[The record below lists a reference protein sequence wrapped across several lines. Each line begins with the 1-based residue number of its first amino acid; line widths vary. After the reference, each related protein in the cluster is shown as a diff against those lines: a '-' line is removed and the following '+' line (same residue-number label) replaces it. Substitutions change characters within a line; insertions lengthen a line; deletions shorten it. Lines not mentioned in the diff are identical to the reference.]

1 MYVWLFLLM
10 YNQWSH
16 IYVLTYAY
24 GTTYTQHK
32 HYMFN
37 YTDFFLLY
45 TYHYAKP
52 SLCTTVFNYIY
63 ICMYMQWYLDSYAY
77 ISMRKYVHTYVY
89 IYIYM
94 IWYDWYDIV
103 HVIWYYACHMRLCMS
118 YDMYTFNSAHCFIN
132 WIVYNLVWTPMT
144 GTFSFQAI
152 AVAPRGKRA
161 MELLNITVGALA
173 QLIRAA
179 RDP

>member
-1 MYVWLFLLM
+1 MI
-10 YNQWSH
+10 N
-16 IYVLTYAY
+16 VLTYAY

-32 HYMFN
+32 HYIYN
-37 YTDFFLLY
+37 YTDVFCCI
-45 TYHYAKP
+45 HYAKP
-52 SLCTTVFNYIY
+52 SLCTTVFNYILYIYIYIY
-63 ICMYMQWYLDSYAY
+63 ICICNDILTHMPIFLRANMYIHMY
-77 ISMRKYVHTYVY
+77 IYIYIYYIYIYIY

-94 IWYDWYDIV
+94 IWYC
-103 HVIWYYACHMRLCMS
+103 ACHMLFCVS
-118 YDMYTFNSAHCFIN
+118 YCFIN
-132 WIVYNLVWTPMT
+132 WIVYNLVSGIPMT